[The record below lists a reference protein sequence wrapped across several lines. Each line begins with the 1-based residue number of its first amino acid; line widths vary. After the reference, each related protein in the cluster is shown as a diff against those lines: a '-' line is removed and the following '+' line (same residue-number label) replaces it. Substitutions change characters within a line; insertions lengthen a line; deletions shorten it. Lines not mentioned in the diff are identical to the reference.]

1 MTPEND
7 NLVPDFEV
15 VAQPSYTY
23 RLDMQKARING
34 FIDGQVA
41 ITQAIYKILTTERY
55 KHIIYSWNYG
65 IELADLIGQPI
76 PYVYAEIERRVTEAL
91 VQDDRIENVVDF
103 QFDNKDGAVIT
114 SFTVNT
120 TFGAVEITNF
130 NVEV

>member
-34 FIDGQVA
+34 FIDGQAA

-55 KHIIYSWNYG
+55 KYIIYSWNYG